1 MERKPKLG
9 VALSGG
15 GARGITHIGVLK
27 ALAAHNIKIDYL
39 AGTSMGGVIAAA
51 LAAGNSPEDI
61 EKVALSFKNTRELL
75 KLVDPGIPG
84 AGIFQGEQLLKFFTK
99 YFGDL
104 RFDQLEIPLGLVAVD
119 IKKGEE
125 IHILEGSINRALR
138 ATVSVPGLIA
148 PVDDGEQRLVDG
160 GLLNNL
166 PVDLA
171 YEMGAD
177 LVIAVDVMAATTEE
191 SYWHIL
197 GNKRILPGKIGGM
210 VTVLGDS
217 LNLLIQQQNKMK
229 LEQHPPTYLLEPNIS
244 QEISIVSGFQRADE
258 MISEGFAVTEQIVD
272 QLKSQLHLAAADFKA

>member
-1 MERKPKLG
+1 MERRPKLG

-15 GARGITHIGVLK
+15 GARGLSHIGVLK
-27 ALAAHNIKIDYL
+27 VLKANNIKIDFL

-51 LAAGNSPEDI
+51 FAAGNSPEEI
-61 EKVALSFKNTRELL
+61 EQFALGYKNTRELL
-75 KLVDPGIPG
+75 KLADPGIPG
-84 AGIFQGEQLLKFFTK
+84 AGIFQGDQLLRMFTR

-119 IKKGEE
+119 IKRGEE
-125 IHILEGSINRALR
+125 IHILEGLINQALR

-148 PVDDGEQRLVDG
+148 PVEDGEKRLVDG

-171 YEMGAD
+171 YQMGAD
-177 LVIAVDVMAATTEE
+177 LVLAVDVMAVTTED

-244 QEISIVSGFQRADE
+244 QEISIVSGFHRVEE
-258 MISEGFAVTEQIVD
+258 MVNEGAKAAEEIIYELKEQLQI
-272 QLKSQLHLAAADFKA
+272 AA

>member
-1 MERKPKLG
+1 MVRKPKLG

-27 ALAAHNIKIDYL
+27 ALAAHNIEIDYL

-61 EKVALSFKNTRELL
+61 EEVALNFKNTRELL

-119 IKKGEE
+119 IKQGEE

-177 LVIAVDVMAATTEE
+177 LVIAVDVMAATTDE

-229 LEQHPPTYLLEPNIS
+229 LEQNPPTFLLEPNVS
-244 QEISIVSGFQRADE
+244 QEISIVSGFHRVDE
-258 MISEGFAVTEQIVD
+258 MVSEGFAVTEQIVD